1 MAIEA
6 TIAGESCALVLR
18 ISGYE
23 RPQLESGADANW
35 LRAEVELTAST
46 SGRYSCREAVSLRS
60 EELARF
66 RDQLAR
72 VVETLDG
79 EAVLGH
85 MEAQV
90 GCTVRLAKGVG
101 ELEAFVREQVGAEL
115 RVTGIRTDQSY
126 LQQTLRELT
135 AIVSAY
141 PVRGDALG

>member
-6 TIAGESCALVLR
+6 TIAGEGCALVLR
-18 ISGYE
+18 VSGYE
-23 RPQLESGADANW
+23 RPQLDSGADANW

-46 SGRYSCREAVSLRS
+46 SGRYSGREAVSLRS

-66 RDQLAR
+66 REELAR
-72 VVETLDG
+72 AAETLTG
-79 EAVLGH
+79 KAVLAH
-85 MEAQV
+85 LEAQV
-90 GCTVRLAKGVG
+90 GCTIRLAKGAG
-101 ELEAFVREQVGAEL
+101 ELEAFVREHIGAEL